1 MASKD
6 RRVSWCCV
14 KVYNARPFTACR
26 PRLVVN
32 LVSEG
37 CITSQLTISV
47 GEI

>member
-6 RRVSWCCV
+6 RRVSWFRV
-14 KVYNARPFTACR
+14 KVYNARPYTACR

-37 CITSQLTISV
+37 CITSLIKISV
-47 GEI
+47 G